1 MTNNPFER
9 EKKAQ
14 FKRFVAD
21 VRQTRED
28 IDAFLKK
35 AKEEIRSRLATAPSD
50 YQMWALTNVQKD
62 IERVAEELKSD
73 LRSVG
78 TVGFDKAV
86 ETGAALVDEP
96 VKAMFKFDL
105 NARVQRADTEQIKAM
120 RSFMTDRLADIG
132 EQAKKKISEQMGLC
146 LIGAQNPFQAARE
159 IAAHLDANGRARAY
173 RIVNTELGRAFSVAT
188 QERLMQAR
196 EAGLK
201 MKKQW
206 RRSGKIH
213 SRLTHDMADG
223 QVVDAD
229 EPFTIGGVKMMYPR
243 DPTAPAAETIN
254 CGCVCLPYMD
264 DWEVEH
270 PADVPF
276 TADELNKSNE
286 KRIVQDV
293 RREDYANWADKILNR
308 AEGTYPDGTS
318 KTVGV
323 IDAGIM
329 QALKVRGIEPFS
341 EDISVTDKQ
350 LIHLS
355 RAVKQ
360 ARGQQIDLNTIK
372 HLPDRL
378 VNADVVLRSKN
389 KNELIYAF
397 KRPDG
402 LYDKVAVN
410 LQRKEDNAKNAQS
423 RNWIV
428 TAGKMEEQNLRN
440 ENAYEILKEK

>member
-21 VRQTRED
+21 VRQTRAD
-28 IDAFLKK
+28 IDVFLKK
-35 AKEEIRSRLATAPSD
+35 AKEKIRSRLATAPSD

-78 TVGFDKAV
+78 NVGFDKAV

-159 IAAHLDANGRARAY
+159 IAAHLDAN
-173 RIVNTELGRAFSVAT
+173 
-188 QERLMQAR
+188 
-196 EAGLK
+196 
-201 MKKQW
+201 
-206 RRSGKIH
+206 
-213 SRLTHDMADG
+213 
-223 QVVDAD
+223 
-229 EPFTIGGVKMMYPR
+229 
-243 DPTAPAAETIN
+243 
-254 CGCVCLPYMD
+254 
-264 DWEVEH
+264 
-270 PADVPF
+270 
-276 TADELNKSNE
+276 
-286 KRIVQDV
+286 
-293 RREDYANWADKILNR
+293 WADKILNR

-323 IDAGIM
+323 IDAGIL

-341 EDISVTDKQ
+341 ADISITDKR

-360 ARGQQIDLNTIK
+360 ARGQQVDLNTIK

-378 VNADVVLRSKN
+378 ANAEVVLRSKN